1 MDEGSAQRPSEDQIA
16 AVRAQL
22 AAARSNGD
30 SGAIGIAHLNL
41 AMILG
46 AAGDHA
52 TAVQEYEELISYLDL
67 AQRDDEGE
75 VKRWLS
81 IGSLSSP
88 VPDASNIPPAQLQA
102 MARIQR
108 SASLLMLGRRSE
120 AAAELEAAQP
130 ACRGF
135 GKGWLRK
142 QWSMVRAR
150 MDQAT
155 EGVPETQASSGNVAS
170 QPSLTEQIAAAD
182 EMLGNES
189 FAEAARIALRAIDQ
203 CGEEDIG
210 YRAQCRQVLGIALEG
225 LGQPDDAQ
233 AVLAD
238 AFSDYLQADEPTAA
252 AQIAIPLAWRQAQ
265 TGELQQAISLLRQ
278 ALRFTESAGE
288 PQLRSQLFTDLGS
301 LIDQDGDTKEA
312 RKAFEAGLA
321 TAEAIPDAELTA
333 NAQHGLAIVLA
344 HAGSAN
350 RDDEV
355 EALSLLESC
364 RQTYET
370 LGFRDRVAG
379 CEHETAALLG
389 RLGSLD
395 AAQKRYDS
403 ALQLYRDL
411 PEELRDTGS
420 WPDEIADIERNLA
433 ALTRGQTSDPGLFA
447 SGGHAM
453 SHSGQRE

>member
-46 AAGDHA
+46 ASGDHA

-88 VPDASNIPPAQLQA
+88 VPDASNIPPVQLQA

-155 EGVPETQASSGNVAS
+155 EGVPETQ
-170 QPSLTEQIAAAD
+170 
-182 EMLGNES
+182 
-189 FAEAARIALRAIDQ
+189 
-203 CGEEDIG
+203 
-210 YRAQCRQVLGIALEG
+210 
-225 LGQPDDAQ
+225 
-233 AVLAD
+233 
-238 AFSDYLQADEPTAA
+238 
-252 AQIAIPLAWRQAQ
+252 
-265 TGELQQAISLLRQ
+265 
-278 ALRFTESAGE
+278 
-288 PQLRSQLFTDLGS
+288 
-301 LIDQDGDTKEA
+301 
-312 RKAFEAGLA
+312 
-321 TAEAIPDAELTA
+321 
-333 NAQHGLAIVLA
+333 
-344 HAGSAN
+344 
-350 RDDEV
+350 
-355 EALSLLESC
+355 
-364 RQTYET
+364 
-370 LGFRDRVAG
+370 
-379 CEHETAALLG
+379 
-389 RLGSLD
+389 
-395 AAQKRYDS
+395 
-403 ALQLYRDL
+403 
-411 PEELRDTGS
+411 
-420 WPDEIADIERNLA
+420 
-433 ALTRGQTSDPGLFA
+433 
-447 SGGHAM
+447 
-453 SHSGQRE
+453 